1 MTRKTRR
8 MSTPTKQRAY
18 VCARCSRPLR
28 NNAWIFSRFTG
39 NRYCP
44 DLDACAKRARSKRA

>member
-1 MTRKTRR
+1 MTLK
-8 MSTPTKQRAY
+8 TKQRAY

-44 DLDACAKRARSKRA
+44 DMDACAKRARRAVSR